1 VERLEQRRTPQTPA
15 NAANERPAA
24 SSGTDDP
31 DPSAII
37 DWILE
42 QRAAARRGQ

>member
-1 VERLEQRRTPQTPA
+1 MPQTSPSTA
-15 NAANERPAA
+15 TERPAA
-24 SSGTDDP
+24 SSNTDDP

>member
-1 VERLEQRRTPQTPA
+1 VERQEQRRVPTPEGPA
-15 NAANERPAA
+15 SERPAA
-24 SSGTDDP
+24 SSNTDDP